1 MSLVIFGELED
12 AGCVKAALGDGRRK
26 LIAVQAS
33 SPSVRG
39 ALHMIELMHGAT
51 RLPQISD
58 AMAINIQCVRFSCEL
73 VSCILG
79 AKPIRVKF
87 NLRPLLNDRTSAAAC
102 TCLLMKH
109 SLVDGTVKL
118 PPAFERTSRNMMY
131 TITDDLQCMIN
142 SSISRIQFHLH
153 GWKSLCMA
161 DAIVI
166 KGVPARSHCLF
177 SECSS
182 CFGFACLHAHWDLVF
197 LLLAHLM
204 RFPSPAMASTA
215 HHPLRRFIFLV

>member
-87 NLRPLLNDRTSAAAC
+87 NLIRPLLNDRASAAA
-102 TCLLMKH
+102 CLLMKH
-109 SLVDGTVKL
+109 T
-118 PPAFERTSRNMMY
+118 ANM
-131 TITDDLQCMIN
+131 
-142 SSISRIQFHLH
+142 
-153 GWKSLCMA
+153 
-161 DAIVI
+161 
-166 KGVPARSHCLF
+166 
-177 SECSS
+177 
-182 CFGFACLHAHWDLVF
+182 
-197 LLLAHLM
+197 
-204 RFPSPAMASTA
+204 
-215 HHPLRRFIFLV
+215 RR